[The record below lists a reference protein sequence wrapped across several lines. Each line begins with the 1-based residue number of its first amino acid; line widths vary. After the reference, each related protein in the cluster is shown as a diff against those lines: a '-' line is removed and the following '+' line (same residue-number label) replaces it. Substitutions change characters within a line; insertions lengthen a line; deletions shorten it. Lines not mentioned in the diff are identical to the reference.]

1 LTKKWYVER
10 KKLKMAKLIEELEND
25 MISKMDAAKLLKEL
39 WGVGKKEKE
48 EE

>member
-1 LTKKWYVER
+1 
-10 KKLKMAKLIEELEND
+10 LIEELEND
-25 MISKMDAAKLLKEL
+25 TISKMDAAKLLKEL